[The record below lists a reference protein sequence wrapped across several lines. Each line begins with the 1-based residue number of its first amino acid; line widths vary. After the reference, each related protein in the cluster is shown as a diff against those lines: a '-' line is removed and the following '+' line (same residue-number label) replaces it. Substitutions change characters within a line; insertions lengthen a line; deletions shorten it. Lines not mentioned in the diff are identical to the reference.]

1 MSAAIAAVEERTR
14 RTKLSMDGIVQ
25 DIATAANLA
34 ERRGIEKHE
43 FLEDFLADKSA
54 RQIVKDLDLPATNN
68 LISTVTASI
77 KAEATYTRLPV
88 EKVPAL
94 ITNAAVEDRRR
105 GIAIDRFYFEGVKW
119 RSNVRV
125 SKAEQRKLDNLEVNA
140 RVKQRLREKLGV
152 S

>member
-1 MSAAIAAVEERTR
+1 
-14 RTKLSMDGIVQ
+14 MDGIVQ